1 MFRKGPQNL
10 NSSKPQ
16 LLPML
21 FLNTLL
27 LLGALGI
34 SIPIIIHLLNR
45 RSSRVVDWGA
55 MNFLLESLAI
65 RNRRI
70 QLEEALLMAA
80 RCLLVGLLAL
90 ALARPFIPP
99 GSTIP
104 WLLVL
109 PLLLLAVV
117 GLGVAVVLHDEKVWR
132 RRIAIASALVL
143 LLCAALIFFEKYL
156 NLSRFSP
163 GARQDIALILDAS
176 TSMGIATDGATNFER
191 AVEEARALVKRAP
204 RGHAFSLIAGG
215 PSPSAL
221 VLDPTTDRAALDA
234 ALNELTPLDGAMT
247 TYQAFTLASLS
258 LARGANPAKQ
268 IVILTD
274 EQNVGWE
281 IGQSGRWNFLRD
293 AFKNLPSEPQIMV
306 RRMPLPEFVRNLAVT
321 DVRLSREI
329 VGIDRPVTITATVAN
344 TGNEAV
350 TPAALVLKIDDGRDY
365 RDASLG
371 QLRPGEEQ
379 VVAFTHQFGEAGAH
393 SLSLTLEVEDDIAS
407 DNTGWS
413 ALNVANELKVLV
425 VEGRPSAR
433 ALDRA
438 AAFAAVALAPSALTL
453 DPTLAANIPMATDEA
468 ADDFNPNYDPTLD
481 PIRFLV
487 EPQVVDLSDL
497 GVISDFST
505 YDTVI
510 LADVPR
516 LSGPVAANL
525 ARYVEDGGGLLVAA
539 GAKAQG
545 DFYNA
550 WKLADESP
558 FLPATIA
565 DPVVATA
572 GEAGGAAAFSP
583 SAQTLTHPAL
593 AKVADPAKSDF
604 AGAVITNYRPQT
616 IPEVLA
622 KDASVGARLNNGGIL
637 LSSRR
642 AGRGQVVLLGIP
654 LDLSAGN
661 LVTRQAFL
669 PFLHELVYHLADP
682 ASYQLNLEPGWEVNL
697 GLAGKRGRALG
708 EGLIGRYFAS
718 RNATEPSHTRQDPA
732 IQFNWMNGSPAPG
745 IPADGFRVEWTG
757 KIQMP
762 DPKRLTFQAEADDHL
777 EIFIDGKSVVQ
788 FNQGTRERRFS
799 GKVEENRWYD
809 FRAVYR
815 EEGGEAKA
823 ILKWEADKL
832 PSQIIP
838 PARFRTFS
846 GDAGETGREGRLAS
860 FPVKGPDGKPRLAQ
874 LSSTDGGSV
883 LKLQGQISSGLYRLT
898 VPEEQAP
905 FFSDFL
911 REGGREIP
919 FTVKRDPA
927 ESRLVRLTDSD
938 YAFLANFVTLSKPQ
952 TLEELIG
959 FLNGNQFG
967 QELWKYLALGAFAFL
982 LLEIFL
988 SRWIARGRRMGEEI
1002 SIQFE
1007 SKDAPSNAFLE
1018 QLAAFGKS

>member
-1 MFRKGPQNL
+1 
-10 NSSKPQ
+10 
-16 LLPML
+16 ML
-21 FLNTLL
+21 FLNTIL

-132 RRIAIASALVL
+132 RRIAIGSIL
-143 LLCAALIFFEKYL
+143 LLLACIALIFFEKYL

-163 GARQDIALILDAS
+163 GARQDIALIIDAS
-176 TSMGIATDGATNFER
+176 TSMGIATDGTTNFER
-191 AVEEARALVKRAP
+191 AVEEARTLVKRAP
-204 RGHAFSLIAGG
+204 RGHAFSLIVGG

-258 LARGANPAKQ
+258 LARGDNPAKQ

-293 AFKNLPSEPQIMV
+293 AFKNLPSEPQIMI
-306 RRMPLPEFVRNLAVT
+306 RKMPMPDFVRNLAVT
-321 DVRLSREI
+321 EVRLSREI
-329 VGIDRPVTITATVAN
+329 VGIDRPVSITATVAN

-350 TPAALVLKIDDGRDY
+350 TPSALVLKIDDGRDY

-379 VVAFTHQFGEAGAH
+379 VVTFTHQFGEAGAH

-413 ALNVANELKVLV
+413 ALNVANELKVLI

-433 ALDRA
+433 ALDRS

-453 DPTLAANIPMATDEA
+453 DPTLEANIPGESDIA

-516 LSGPVAANL
+516 LSAPVATAL
-525 ARYVEDGGGLLVAA
+525 ARYVTDGGGLLVAA
-539 GAKAQG
+539 GAKAQS
-545 DFYNA
+545 DFYNT
-550 WKLADESP
+550 WKTEGDAP

-572 GEAGGAAAFSP
+572 SEAFSP

-593 AKVADPAKSDF
+593 AKVADTAKSDF
-604 AGAVITNYRPQT
+604 SGTVITNYRPQT
-616 IPEVLA
+616 IPEALA
-622 KDASVGARLNNGGIL
+622 KDASVGARLNNGEIL
-637 LSSRR
+637 LSSRKE
-642 AGRGQVVLLGIP
+642 GRGQVVLLGIP

-669 PFLHELVYHLADP
+669 PFIHELVYHLADP

-708 EGLIGRYFAS
+708 EGLIGRYFVS
-718 RNATEPSHTRQDPA
+718 HGATEPAYTRQDPS
-732 IQFNWMNGSPAPG
+732 IQFNWMSGSPAPG
-745 IPADGFRVEWTG
+745 IPADGFKVEWVG
-757 KIQMP
+757 KIQLP
-762 DPKRLTFQAEADDHL
+762 DPKRLTFQAEVDDNL
-777 EIFIDGKSVVQ
+777 EIFIDGKSVVE
-788 FNQGTRERRFS
+788 FNQATRERRFS

-809 FRAVYR
+809 FRAVFR
-815 EEGGEAKA
+815 EDGAEAKA

-838 PARFRTFS
+838 PSRFRTFS
-846 GDAGETGREGRLAS
+846 GEADETGREGRLAS
-860 FPVKGPDGKPRLAQ
+860 FPVKGPDGKPRVAQ

-883 LKLQGQISSGLYRLT
+883 LKLQGQISSGLYQLS
-898 VPEEQAP
+898 VSEEQRP

-911 REGGREIP
+911 REKGSEIP

-927 ESRLVRLTDSD
+927 ESRLVRLTESD
-938 YAFLANFVTLSKPQ
+938 YAFLANFVTLSQPQ

-982 LLEIFL
+982 LLEIVL
-988 SRWIARGRRMGEEI
+988 SRWIARSRRMGEEI

-1007 SKDAPSNAFLE
+1007 SKDAPTNAFRE
-1018 QLAAFGKS
+1018 QLARFGKA

>member
-1 MFRKGPQNL
+1 
-10 NSSKPQ
+10 
-16 LLPML
+16 ML
-21 FLNTLL
+21 FLNTIL

-104 WLLVL
+104 WLLLL

-117 GLGVAVVLHDEKVWR
+117 GLGVAVVLHDERIWR
-132 RRIAIASALVL
+132 RRIAIASTLIL
-143 LLCAALIFFEKYL
+143 LLCVGLIFFEKYL

-176 TSMGIATDGATNFER
+176 TSMGIAVDGTTNFER
-191 AVEEARALVKRAP
+191 AVEEARTLVKRAP
-204 RGHAFSLIAGG
+204 RGHAFSLIVGG

-234 ALNELTPLDGAMT
+234 ALAELTPLDGAMT

-258 LARGANPAKQ
+258 LTRGDNPAKQ

-293 AFKNLPSEPQIMV
+293 TFRNLTSEPQIMV
-306 RRMPLPEFVRNLAVT
+306 RRMPMPNFVRNVAVT
-321 DVRLSREI
+321 DIRLSREI
-329 VGIDRPVTITATVAN
+329 VGIDRPVTITASVAN

-350 TPAALVLKIDDGRDY
+350 TPAALVLKIDDGREY
-365 RDASLG
+365 RDTSIG
-371 QLRPGEEQ
+371 QLRPGEEHS
-379 VVAFTHQFGEAGAH
+379 VVFTHQFGEAGAH
-393 SLSLTLEVEDDIAS
+393 ALSVTLEVEDDVAS

-413 ALNVANELKVLV
+413 ALNVASELRVLL

-433 ALDRA
+433 TFDRA

-453 DPTLAANIPMATDEA
+453 DPSLEANLPGATDPA

-481 PIRFLV
+481 PVRFLV
-487 EPQVVDLSDL
+487 EPSVVDLA
-497 GVISDFST
+497 GVATMTDFDAF
-505 YDTVI
+505 DTVL

-516 LSGPVAANL
+516 LPGPVAEAL
-525 ARYVEDGGGLLVAA
+525 ARYVSSGGGLLVAA
-539 GAKAQG
+539 GSRAQA

-550 WKLADESP
+550 WNTAEGAP
-558 FLPATIA
+558 VLPASLG
-565 DPVVATA
+565 DSVVATS
-572 GEAGGAAAFSP
+572 ERAFSP

-593 AKVADPAKSDF
+593 AKVADTAKSDF
-604 AGAVITNYRPQT
+604 AGTVITNFRPQA
-616 IPEVLA
+616 IPDALA
-622 KDASVGARLNNGGIL
+622 KESAVGARLNNGEIL
-637 LSSRR
+637 LSSRA
-642 AGRGQVVLLGIP
+642 AGRGRVVLLGIP
-654 LDLSAGN
+654 LDLSAGT

-682 ASYQLNLEPGWEVNL
+682 AAYRLNLDPGWEVNL
-697 GLAGKRGRALG
+697 GLAGKRGHALG
-708 EGLIGRYFAS
+708 EGLIGRYYAS
-718 RNATEPSHTRQDPA
+718 HNATEPAFVRQDPGIA
-732 IQFNWMNGSPAPG
+732 FNWLGGSPAPG

-757 KIQMP
+757 KIQIP
-762 DPKRLTFQAEADDHL
+762 DPKRMKFMIEADDSF
-777 EIFIDGKSVVQ
+777 EFWIDGKH
-788 FNQGTRERRFS
+788 FGKFDHPGGDRRYAEK
-799 GKVEENRWYD
+799 GEPNRWAD
-809 FRAVYR
+809 FRAVLR
-815 EEGGEAKA
+815 EGAGDAKA
-823 ILKWEADKL
+823 ILKWEGDK
-832 PSQIIP
+832 IP
-838 PARFRTFS
+838 AEVIPATRFRTFVGGS
-846 GDAGETGREGRLAS
+846 EETGRETALTTFEVR
-860 FPVKGPDGKPRLAQ
+860 GPDGRPRSAQ
-874 LSSTDGGSV
+874 LSSLDGGST
-883 LKLQGQISSGLYRLT
+883 LKLKGEISSGLYHLR
-898 VPEEQAP
+898 VPDDQAP
-905 FFSDFL
+905 YFADFL
-911 REGGREIP
+911 RRESREIP

-927 ESRLVRLTDSD
+927 ESRLDRLNDSD

-952 TLEELIG
+952 TLEELVG

-988 SRWIARGRRMGEEI
+988 SRWIARSRRMGEEI
-1002 SIQFE
+1002 KIQFE
-1007 SKDAPSNAFLE
+1007 SKDAPSNAFRE
-1018 QLAAFGKS
+1018 QLARFGKA

>member
-1 MFRKGPQNL
+1 
-10 NSSKPQ
+10 
-16 LLPML
+16 ML

-132 RRIAIASALVL
+132 RRIAAASVLVL

-156 NLSRFSP
+156 NFSRFSP

-176 TSMGIATDGATNFER
+176 TSMGVATDGATSFER
-191 AVEEARALVKRAP
+191 AVEEARTLVKRAP

-215 PSPSAL
+215 PSPAAL

-281 IGQSGRWNFLRD
+281 IGQSGRWSFLRD

-306 RRMPLPEFVRNLAVT
+306 RRMPMPEFVRNLAVT

-350 TPAALVLKIDDGRDY
+350 TPAALVLKIDDGRNY

-379 VVAFTHQFGEAGAH
+379 VVTFTHQFGEAGAH

-413 ALNVANELKVLV
+413 ALNVASELKVLI

-433 ALDRA
+433 ALDRS

-453 DPTLAANIPMATDEA
+453 DPTLEANIPTATDEA
-468 ADDFNPNYDPTLD
+468 ADDFNPDYDPTLD

-525 ARYVEDGGGLLVAA
+525 SRYVEDGGGLLVAA

-550 WKLADESP
+550 WKRADESP
-558 FLPATIA
+558 FLPASIA

-572 GEAGGAAAFSP
+572 SEAGGASAFSP

-604 AGAVITNYRPQT
+604 AGTVITNYRPQA
-616 IPEVLA
+616 IPEALA
-622 KDASVGARLNNGGIL
+622 KDASVGARLNNGEIL

-718 RNATEPSHTRQDPA
+718 HNATEPSHTRQDPA

-745 IPADGFRVEWTG
+745 IPADGFKVEWTG
-757 KIQMP
+757 KIQIP
-762 DPKRLTFQAEADDHL
+762 EPKRLTFQAEVDDHL
-777 EIFIDGKSVVQ
+777 EIFIAGKSVVQ
-788 FNQGTRERRFS
+788 FNQSTRERRFS

-815 EEGGEAKA
+815 EDGGEAKA

-846 GDAGETGREGRLAS
+846 GEADETGREGRLAS
-860 FPVKGPDGKPRLAQ
+860 FPVKGPDGKPRVAQ

-898 VPEEQAP
+898 VPEDQTP

-927 ESRLVRLTDSD
+927 ESRLVRLTESD

-967 QELWKYLALGAFAFL
+967 QELWKYLAVGAFAFL
-982 LLEIFL
+982 LLEIAL
-988 SRWIARGRRMGEEI
+988 SRWIARSRRMGEEI

-1007 SKDAPSNAFLE
+1007 SKDAPSNAFRE
-1018 QLAAFGKS
+1018 QLAAFGKG

>member
-1 MFRKGPQNL
+1 
-10 NSSKPQ
+10 
-16 LLPML
+16 ML
-21 FLNTLL
+21 FLNTIL

-34 SIPIIIHLLNR
+34 SIPILIHLLNR

-99 GSTIP
+99 GSTVP

-132 RRIAIASALVL
+132 RRIAFASILVL

-176 TSMGIATDGATNFER
+176 TSMGIATDGTTNFER
-191 AVEEARALVKRAP
+191 AVEEARTLIKRAP
-204 RGHAFSLIAGG
+204 RGHAFSLIVGG
-215 PSPSAL
+215 PAPSAL

-234 ALNELTPLDGAMT
+234 ALNEMAPLDGAMA

-258 LARGANPAKQ
+258 LARGDNPAKQ

-293 AFKNLPSEPQIMV
+293 AFRNLPSEPQIMI

-321 DVRLSREI
+321 EVRLSREI
-329 VGIDRPVTITATVAN
+329 VGVDRPVTITATIAN

-350 TPAALVLKIDDGRDY
+350 TPTALSLRVDDGRDY

-379 VVAFTHQFGEAGAH
+379 VVTFTHQFGEAGAH
-393 SLSLTLEVEDDIAS
+393 SLSLILEVEDDIAS

-413 ALNVANELKVLV
+413 ALNVASELKVLI

-453 DPTLAANIPMATDEA
+453 DPTLEANIPGESDVA
-468 ADDFNPNYDPTLD
+468 ADDFNPNYDPTRD
-481 PIRFLV
+481 PVRFLV
-487 EPQVVDLSDL
+487 EPQVVELPDLA
-497 GVISDFST
+497 VMTDFSI

-516 LSGPVAANL
+516 LSGPVASAL
-525 ARYVEDGGGLLVAA
+525 ARYVNEGGGLLVAA
-539 GAKAQG
+539 GGKAQA
-545 DFYNA
+545 DFYNT
-550 WKLADESP
+550 WKTEADGI
-558 FLPATIA
+558 FLPALI
-565 DPVVATA
+565 
-572 GEAGGAAAFSP
+572 GEPLFAKTGESFSP

-593 AKVADPAKSDF
+593 AKVADTARSDF
-604 AGAVITNYRPQT
+604 AGTVITHFRPQSV
-616 IPEVLA
+616 PDALA
-622 KDASVGARLNNGGIL
+622 AETSVGARLNSGAIL
-637 LSSRR
+637 LTSRKE
-642 AGRGQVVLLGIP
+642 GRGQVVLLGIP

-682 ASYQLNLEPGWEVNL
+682 ASYQLNLDPGWEVNL

-718 RNATEPSHTRQDPA
+718 HDATEPAYTRQDPA
-732 IQFNWMNGSPAPG
+732 IQFHWMNGSPAPG
-745 IPADGFRVEWTG
+745 IPSDGFKVEWTG
-757 KIQMP
+757 KIQIP
-762 DPKRLTFQAEADDHL
+762 DPKRLTFQAEVDDNL
-777 EIFIDGKSVVQ
+777 EIFIDGKSIVQ
-788 FNQGTRERRFS
+788 FNEGTRERRFS

-809 FRAVYR
+809 FRAVFH
-815 EEGGEAKA
+815 EGGGEAKA
-823 ILKWEADKL
+823 ILKWQADKL

-838 PARFRTFS
+838 PTRFRTFS
-846 GDAGETGREGRLAS
+846 GEETETGRESSLAS
-860 FPVKGPDGKPRLAQ
+860 FPVTGPDGKPRVAQ
-874 LSSTDGGSV
+874 LSSMDGGSV
-883 LKLQGQISSGLYRLT
+883 LKLQGQISSGLYRLA
-898 VPEEQAP
+898 VPEAQRP

-911 REGGREIP
+911 RDPGNEIP

-938 YAFLANFVTLSKPQ
+938 YAFLANFVTLAKPQ

-982 LLEIFL
+982 LLEILL
-988 SRWIARGRRMGEEI
+988 SRWIARSRRMGEEI
-1002 SIQFE
+1002 RIQFE
-1007 SKDAPSNAFLE
+1007 SKDAPSNAFRE
-1018 QLAAFGKS
+1018 QLAGFEKASGAIHRAV

>member
-1 MFRKGPQNL
+1 
-10 NSSKPQ
+10 
-16 LLPML
+16 ML
-21 FLNTLL
+21 FLNTIL

-34 SIPIIIHLLNR
+34 TIPVIIHLLNR

-117 GLGVAVVLHDEKVWR
+117 GLGVSVVLHDEKIWR
-132 RRIAIASALVL
+132 RRIAIVSVLVL

-176 TSMGIATDGATNFER
+176 TSMGIVSDGSTNFDR
-191 AVEEARALVKRAP
+191 AVEEARTLIKRAP

-221 VLDPTTDRAALDA
+221 VLDPTTDRAALEA

-306 RRMPLPEFVRNLAVT
+306 RRMPMPDFVRNLAVT

-379 VVAFTHQFGEAGAH
+379 VVTFTHQFGAAGAH

-413 ALNVANELKVLV
+413 ALNVANELKVLI

-438 AAFAAVALAPSALTL
+438 ASFAAVALAPSALTL
-453 DPTLAANIPMATDEA
+453 DPSLEANVPGTSDEA
-468 ADDFNPNYDPTLD
+468 ADDFDPNYDPTLD
-481 PIRFLV
+481 PVRFLV
-487 EPQVVDLSDL
+487 DPQVIELPDL
-497 GVISDFST
+497 GVISDFSG

-516 LSGPVAANL
+516 LSGPVAAAL
-525 ARYVEDGGGLLVAA
+525 SRYVSDGGGLLVSA

-550 WKLADESP
+550 WKLEDETP
-558 FLPATIA
+558 FLPATIGA
-565 DPVVATA
+565 PVVASA
-572 GEAGGAAAFSP
+572 NGSGGVATFSP

-593 AKVADPAKSDF
+593 AKVADPGKSDF
-604 AGAVITNYRPQT
+604 SGTVITNYRPQA
-616 IPEVLA
+616 IPESLA
-622 KDASVGARLNNGGIL
+622 KDASVGARLNNGEIL
-637 LSSRR
+637 LTSRQ

-682 ASYQLNLEPGWEVNL
+682 AAYQLNLDPGWEVNL

-718 RNATEPSHTRQDPA
+718 HNATEPVHTRQDPA
-732 IQFNWMNGSPAPG
+732 IQFQWMGGSPAPG
-745 IPADGFRVEWTG
+745 VPADGFKVEWIG

-762 DPKRLTFQAEADDHL
+762 DPKRLTFQADVDDHL

-799 GKVEENRWYD
+799 GKVEKGRWYD

-815 EEGGEAKA
+815 EDGGEAKA
-823 ILKWEADKL
+823 VLKWEADNL

-838 PARFRTFS
+838 PSSFRTFS
-846 GDAGETGREGRLAS
+846 GETAETGRESSLAS
-860 FPVKGPDGKPRLAQ
+860 FPVKGPDGKPRVAS
-874 LSSTDGGSV
+874 LSSKDGGSV
-883 LKLQGQISSGLYRLT
+883 LKLQGQISSGLYQLT
-898 VPEEQAP
+898 VPEEQVP

-927 ESRLVRLTDSD
+927 ESRLVRLTEAD
-938 YAFLANFVTLSKPQ
+938 YAFLGNFVTLSKPQ

-982 LLEIFL
+982 LLEIVL
-988 SRWIARGRRMGEEI
+988 SRWIARSRRMGEEI
-1002 SIQFE
+1002 KIQFE
-1007 SKDAPSNAFLE
+1007 SRDAPSNAFRE
-1018 QLAAFGKS
+1018 QLARFGKL

>member
-1 MFRKGPQNL
+1 
-10 NSSKPQ
+10 
-16 LLPML
+16 ML
-21 FLNTLL
+21 FLNTIL

-132 RRIAIASALVL
+132 RRIAIASVLVL
-143 LLCAALIFFEKYL
+143 LLCAALIFFEKFL

-163 GARQDIALILDAS
+163 GARQDIALIIDAS
-176 TSMGIATDGATNFER
+176 TSMGIATDGTTNFER
-191 AVEEARALVKRAP
+191 AIEEARTLVKRAP
-204 RGHAFSLIAGG
+204 RGHAFSLIVGG

-306 RRMPLPEFVRNLAVT
+306 RRMPMPDFVRNLAVT

-379 VVAFTHQFGEAGAH
+379 VVTFTHQFGAAGAH

-413 ALNVANELKVLV
+413 ALNVANELKVLI

-453 DPTLAANIPMATDEA
+453 DPTLEANIPGESDEA

-487 EPQVVDLSDL
+487 DPQVVDLSDL

-516 LSGPVAANL
+516 LSVPVAANL
-525 ARYVEDGGGLLVAA
+525 ARYVEDGGGLLIAA

-545 DFYNA
+545 EFYNA

-565 DPVVATA
+565 DPVVASATE
-572 GEAGGAAAFSP
+572 GFSP

-604 AGAVITNYRPQT
+604 SGTVITNYRPQT
-616 IPEVLA
+616 IPEALA
-622 KDASVGARLNNGGIL
+622 KDASVGARLNNGEIL
-637 LSSRR
+637 LSSRK

-669 PFLHELVYHLADP
+669 PFIHELVYHLADP

-718 RNATEPSHTRQDPA
+718 HNATEPSHTRQDPA

-757 KIQMP
+757 KIQVP
-762 DPKRLTFQAEADDHL
+762 DPKRLTFQAEVDDHL

-799 GKVEENRWYD
+799 GKIEENRWYD

-838 PARFRTFS
+838 PTRFRTFS
-846 GDAGETGREGRLAS
+846 GEGDETGRESSLAS
-860 FPVKGPDGKPRLAQ
+860 FPVKGPDGKPRVAA
-874 LSSTDGGSV
+874 LSSKDGGSV
-883 LKLQGQISSGLYRLT
+883 LKLQGQISSGLYQLT
-898 VPEEQAP
+898 VPEDQTP
-905 FFSDFL
+905 FFTDFL

-982 LLEIFL
+982 LLEIVL
-988 SRWIARGRRMGEEI
+988 SRWIARSRRMGEEI
-1002 SIQFE
+1002 KIQFE
-1007 SKDAPSNAFLE
+1007 SKDAPSNAFRE
-1018 QLAAFGKS
+1018 QLARFGKA

>member
-1 MFRKGPQNL
+1 
-10 NSSKPQ
+10 
-16 LLPML
+16 ML
-21 FLNTLL
+21 FLNTIL

-132 RRIAIASALVL
+132 RRIAIASVLVL
-143 LLCAALIFFEKYL
+143 LLCAALIFFEKFL

-163 GARQDIALILDAS
+163 GARQDIALIIDAS
-176 TSMGIATDGATNFER
+176 TSMDIATDGTTNFER
-191 AVEEARALVKRAP
+191 AIEEARTLVKRAP
-204 RGHAFSLIAGG
+204 RGHAFSLIVGG

-306 RRMPLPEFVRNLAVT
+306 RRMPMPDFVRNLAVT

-379 VVAFTHQFGEAGAH
+379 VVTFTHQFGAAGAH

-413 ALNVANELKVLV
+413 ALNVANELKVLI

-453 DPTLAANIPMATDEA
+453 DPTLEANIPGESDEA

-487 EPQVVDLSDL
+487 DPQVVDLSDL

-525 ARYVEDGGGLLVAA
+525 ARYVEDGGGLLIAA

-550 WKLADESP
+550 WKLANESP

-565 DPVVATA
+565 DPIVASATE
-572 GEAGGAAAFSP
+572 GFSP

-604 AGAVITNYRPQT
+604 SGTVITNYRPQT
-616 IPEVLA
+616 IPEALA
-622 KDASVGARLNNGGIL
+622 KDASVGARLNNGEIL
-637 LSSRR
+637 LSSRK

-669 PFLHELVYHLADP
+669 PFIHELVYHLADP

-718 RNATEPSHTRQDPA
+718 HNATEPSHTRQDPA

-757 KIQMP
+757 KIQVP
-762 DPKRLTFQAEADDHL
+762 DPKRLTFQAEVDDHL

-799 GKVEENRWYD
+799 GKIEENRWYD

-838 PARFRTFS
+838 PTRFRTFS
-846 GDAGETGREGRLAS
+846 GEGDETGRESSLAS
-860 FPVKGPDGKPRLAQ
+860 FPVKGPDGKPRVAA
-874 LSSTDGGSV
+874 LSSKDGGSV
-883 LKLQGQISSGLYRLT
+883 LKLQGQISSGLYQLT
-898 VPEEQAP
+898 VPEDQTP
-905 FFSDFL
+905 FFTDFL

-982 LLEIFL
+982 LLEIVL
-988 SRWIARGRRMGEEI
+988 SRWIARSRRMGEEI
-1002 SIQFE
+1002 KIQFE
-1007 SKDAPSNAFLE
+1007 SKDAPSNAFRE
-1018 QLAAFGKS
+1018 QLARFGKA

>member
-1 MFRKGPQNL
+1 
-10 NSSKPQ
+10 
-16 LLPML
+16 ML
-21 FLNTLL
+21 FLNTIL

-104 WLLVL
+104 WLLIL

-117 GLGVAVVLHDEKVWR
+117 GLGVAVVLHDEKIWR
-132 RRIAIASALVL
+132 RRIALASILVL

-163 GARQDIALILDAS
+163 GARQDIALIIDAS
-176 TSMGIATDGATNFER
+176 TSMGIATEGTTNFDR
-191 AVEEARALVKRAP
+191 AVEEARTLVKRAP
-204 RGHAFSLIAGG
+204 RGHAFSLIVGG

-234 ALNELTPLDGAMT
+234 ALGELTPLDGAMT
-247 TYQAFTLASLS
+247 TYQAFTLAALS
-258 LARGANPAKQ
+258 LQRGSNPAKQ

-306 RRMPLPEFVRNLAVT
+306 RKMPMPEFVRNIAVT

-350 TPAALVLKIDDGRDY
+350 TPGALILKIDDGRDY
-365 RDASLG
+365 RDASIG

-379 VVAFTHQFGEAGAH
+379 AVTFTHQFGAAGAH

-413 ALNVANELKVLV
+413 ALNVADELKVLL

-453 DPTLAANIPMATDEA
+453 DPTLEANLPAATDEES
-468 ADDFNPNYDPTLD
+468 DDFNPNYDPTLD

-487 EPQVVDLSDL
+487 DPEVVELPDL
-497 GVISDFST
+497 GVISDFSS

-516 LSGPVAANL
+516 LSGPVAAAL

-539 GAKAQG
+539 GTKAQG

-550 WKLADESP
+550 WKTGDEAF
-558 FLPATIA
+558 FLPAQIG
-565 DPVVATA
+565 DPIVAKA
-572 GEAGGAAAFSP
+572 NESFSP

-593 AKVADPAKSDF
+593 AKVADPTKSDF
-604 AGAVITNYRPQT
+604 AGTVITNFRPQSV
-616 IPEVLA
+616 PDALA
-622 KDASVGARLNNGGIL
+622 KESSVGARLNTGAVL
-637 LSSRR
+637 MTSRQI
-642 AGRGQVVLLGIP
+642 GRGKVVMLGIP

-718 RNATEPSHTRQDPA
+718 HNATEPSHTRQDPA
-732 IQFNWMNGSPAPG
+732 IQFNWMNGGPAPG
-745 IPADGFRVEWTG
+745 IPADGFKVEWTG
-757 KIQMP
+757 KIQLP
-762 DPKRLTFQAEADDHL
+762 DPKRLTFQAEVDDHL
-777 EIFIDGKSVVQ
+777 EIFLDGKSIVQ
-788 FNQGTRERRFS
+788 FNQGTRERRLS
-799 GKVEENRWYD
+799 GKFEENRWYD

-815 EEGGEAKA
+815 EDGGEAKA

-832 PSQIIP
+832 SSQIIP
-838 PARFRTFS
+838 PSRFRTFS
-846 GDAGETGREGRLAS
+846 GEADETGREGRLAS
-860 FPVKGPDGKPRLAQ
+860 FPVKGPDGKPRVAQ
-874 LSSTDGGSV
+874 LSSMDGGSV
-883 LKLQGQISSGLYRLT
+883 LKLQGQISSGLYQLT
-898 VPEEQAP
+898 VPEEQRP
-905 FFSDFL
+905 FFTDFL
-911 REGGREIP
+911 REEGSEIP

-967 QELWKYLALGAFAFL
+967 QELWRYLAIGAFAFL
-982 LLEIFL
+982 LLEIAL
-988 SRWIARGRRMGEEI
+988 SRWIARSRRMGEEI
-1002 SIQFE
+1002 KIQFE
-1007 SKDAPSNAFLE
+1007 SKDAPSNAFRE
-1018 QLAAFGKS
+1018 QLAGFGKA

>member
-1 MFRKGPQNL
+1 
-10 NSSKPQ
+10 
-16 LLPML
+16 ML
-21 FLNTLL
+21 FLNTIL

-34 SIPIIIHLLNR
+34 SIPIVIHLLNR

-132 RRIAIASALVL
+132 RRIAIGSIL
-143 LLCAALIFFEKYL
+143 LLLACIALIFFEKYL

-163 GARQDIALILDAS
+163 GARQDIALIIDAS
-176 TSMGIATDGATNFER
+176 TSMGIATDGTTNFER
-191 AVEEARALVKRAP
+191 AVEEARTLVKRAP
-204 RGHAFSLIAGG
+204 RGHAFSLIVGG

-258 LARGANPAKQ
+258 LARGDNPAKQ

-293 AFKNLPSEPQIMV
+293 AFKNLPSEPQIMI
-306 RRMPLPEFVRNLAVT
+306 RKMPMPDFVRNLAVT

-350 TPAALVLKIDDGRDY
+350 TPTALVLKIDDGRDY

-379 VVAFTHQFGEAGAH
+379 VVTFTHQFGDAGAH
-393 SLSLTLEVEDDIAS
+393 SLSVNLEVEDDIAS

-413 ALNVANELKVLV
+413 ALNVASELKVLI

-433 ALDRA
+433 ALDRS

-453 DPTLAANIPMATDEA
+453 DPTLEANIPGESDIA

-487 EPQVVDLSDL
+487 EPQVIDLSDL

-516 LSGPVAANL
+516 LSAPVATAL
-525 ARYVEDGGGLLVAA
+525 ARYVTEGGGLLVAA
-539 GAKAQG
+539 GAKAQS
-545 DFYNA
+545 DFYNT
-550 WKLADESP
+550 WKTEGDAPL
-558 FLPATIA
+558 LPATIA
-565 DPVVATA
+565 APVVATA
-572 GEAGGAAAFSP
+572 SEAFSP

-593 AKVADPAKSDF
+593 AKVADTAKSDF
-604 AGAVITNYRPQT
+604 SGTVITNYRPQT
-616 IPEVLA
+616 IPEALA
-622 KDASVGARLNNGGIL
+622 KDASVGARLNNGEIL
-637 LSSRR
+637 LSSRKE
-642 AGRGQVVLLGIP
+642 GRGQVVLLGIP
-654 LDLSAGN
+654 LDLSGGN

-669 PFLHELVYHLADP
+669 PFIHELVYHLADP
-682 ASYQLNLEPGWEVNL
+682 ASYQLNLEPGWEVNI

-718 RNATEPSHTRQDPA
+718 HNATEPAYTRQDPS

-745 IPADGFRVEWTG
+745 IPADGFKVEWTG
-757 KIQMP
+757 KVQLP
-762 DPKRLTFQAEADDHL
+762 DPKRLTFQAEVDDNL

-815 EEGGEAKA
+815 EDSGEAKA

-838 PARFRTFS
+838 PTRFRTFS
-846 GDAGETGREGRLAS
+846 GEADETGRESSLAA
-860 FPVKGPDGKPRLAQ
+860 FPVKGPDGKARIAQ
-874 LSSTDGGSV
+874 LSSAEGGSV
-883 LKLQGQISSGLYRLT
+883 LKLQGQISSGLYQLS
-898 VPEEQAP
+898 VPEEQRP

-911 REGGREIP
+911 REKGGEIP

-927 ESRLVRLTDSD
+927 ESRLVRLTESD
-938 YAFLANFVTLSKPQ
+938 YAFLANFVTLSQPQ
-952 TLEELIG
+952 TLEELVG

-967 QELWKYLALGAFAFL
+967 QELWKYLALGAFVFL
-982 LLEIFL
+982 LLEIVL
-988 SRWIARGRRMGEEI
+988 SRWIARSRRMGEEI
-1002 SIQFE
+1002 SIRFE
-1007 SKDAPSNAFLE
+1007 SKDAPSNAFRE
-1018 QLAAFGKS
+1018 QLARFGKA

>member
-1 MFRKGPQNL
+1 
-10 NSSKPQ
+10 
-16 LLPML
+16 ML
-21 FLNTLL
+21 FLNTIL

-132 RRIAIASALVL
+132 RRIAIASVLVL
-143 LLCAALIFFEKYL
+143 LLCAALIFFEKFL

-163 GARQDIALILDAS
+163 GARQDIALIIDAS
-176 TSMGIATDGATNFER
+176 TSMGIATDGTTNFER
-191 AVEEARALVKRAP
+191 AVEEARTLVKRAP
-204 RGHAFSLIAGG
+204 RGHAFSLIVGG

-306 RRMPLPEFVRNLAVT
+306 RRMPMPDFVRNLAVT

-379 VVAFTHQFGEAGAH
+379 VVTFTHQFGAAGAH

-413 ALNVANELKVLV
+413 ALNVANELKVLI

-453 DPTLAANIPMATDEA
+453 DPTLEANIPGESDEA

-487 EPQVVDLSDL
+487 DPQVVDLSDL

-516 LSGPVAANL
+516 LSVPVAANL
-525 ARYVEDGGGLLVAA
+525 ARYVEDGGGLLIAA

-565 DPVVATA
+565 DPVVASATE
-572 GEAGGAAAFSP
+572 GFSP

-604 AGAVITNYRPQT
+604 SGTVITNYRPQT
-616 IPEVLA
+616 IPEALA
-622 KDASVGARLNNGGIL
+622 KDASVGARLNNGEIL
-637 LSSRR
+637 LSSRK

-669 PFLHELVYHLADP
+669 PFIHELVYHLADP

-718 RNATEPSHTRQDPA
+718 HNATEPSHTRQDPA

-745 IPADGFRVEWTG
+745 VPADGFRVEWTG
-757 KIQMP
+757 KIQVP
-762 DPKRLTFQAEADDHL
+762 DPKRLTFQAEVDDHL

-799 GKVEENRWYD
+799 GKIEENRWYD

-838 PARFRTFS
+838 PTRFRTFS
-846 GDAGETGREGRLAS
+846 GEGDETGRESSLAS
-860 FPVKGPDGKPRLAQ
+860 FPVKGPDGKPRVAA
-874 LSSTDGGSV
+874 LSSKDGGSV
-883 LKLQGQISSGLYRLT
+883 LKLQGQISSGLYQLT
-898 VPEEQAP
+898 VPEDQTP
-905 FFSDFL
+905 FFTDFL

-982 LLEIFL
+982 LLEIVL
-988 SRWIARGRRMGEEI
+988 SRWIARSRRMGEEI
-1002 SIQFE
+1002 KIQFE
-1007 SKDAPSNAFLE
+1007 SKDAPSNAFRE
-1018 QLAAFGKS
+1018 QLARFGKA

>member
-1 MFRKGPQNL
+1 
-10 NSSKPQ
+10 
-16 LLPML
+16 ML
-21 FLNTLL
+21 FLNTIL

-117 GLGVAVVLHDEKVWR
+117 GLGVAVVLHDEKIWR
-132 RRIAIASALVL
+132 RRIAIASVLVL
-143 LLCAALIFFEKYL
+143 LLCAALIFFEKFL

-163 GARQDIALILDAS
+163 GARQDIALIIDAS
-176 TSMGIATDGATNFER
+176 TSMGIATDGTTNFER
-191 AVEEARALVKRAP
+191 AVEEARTLVKRAP
-204 RGHAFSLIAGG
+204 RGHAFSLIVGG

-234 ALNELTPLDGAMT
+234 ALNEVTPLDGAMT

-306 RRMPLPEFVRNLAVT
+306 RRMPMPDFVRNLAVT

-379 VVAFTHQFGEAGAH
+379 VVTFTHQFGAAGAH

-413 ALNVANELKVLV
+413 ALNVANELKVLI

-453 DPTLAANIPMATDEA
+453 DPTLEANIPGESDEA

-487 EPQVVDLSDL
+487 DPQVVDLSDL

-516 LSGPVAANL
+516 LSVPVAANL

-545 DFYNA
+545 EFYNA

-565 DPVVATA
+565 DPVVASATE
-572 GEAGGAAAFSP
+572 GFSP

-604 AGAVITNYRPQT
+604 SGTVITNYRPQT
-616 IPEVLA
+616 IPEALA
-622 KDASVGARLNNGGIL
+622 KDASVGARLNNGEIL
-637 LSSRR
+637 LSSRK

-669 PFLHELVYHLADP
+669 PFIHELVYHLADP

-718 RNATEPSHTRQDPA
+718 HNATEPSHTRQDPA

-757 KIQMP
+757 KIQVP
-762 DPKRLTFQAEADDHL
+762 DPKRLTFQAEVDDHL

-799 GKVEENRWYD
+799 GKIEENRWYD

-838 PARFRTFS
+838 PTRFRTFS
-846 GDAGETGREGRLAS
+846 GESDETGRESSLAS
-860 FPVKGPDGKPRLAQ
+860 FPVKGPDGKPRVAA
-874 LSSTDGGSV
+874 LSSKDGGSV
-883 LKLQGQISSGLYRLT
+883 LKLQGQISSGLYQLT
-898 VPEEQAP
+898 VPEDQTP
-905 FFSDFL
+905 FFTDFL

-982 LLEIFL
+982 LLEIVL
-988 SRWIARGRRMGEEI
+988 SRWIARSRRMGEEI
-1002 SIQFE
+1002 KIQFE
-1007 SKDAPSNAFLE
+1007 SKDAPSNAFRE
-1018 QLAAFGKS
+1018 QLARFGKA